1 MKQILTL
8 LTLLFSH
15 LAFGQNS
22 RIELANSKMYVR
34 ATYFDDKNEY
44 IGLQTRTDIS
54 DTIIDS
60 VKFRKF
66 QTADFIDYS
75 AKQETKKFYE
85 TFTNDVYCML
95 DNNKKVVHKINY
107 QINEEQTAIIF
118 GKQTTILLEF
128 LGTPESIEPSFYSPR
143 KYYHKDNSEI
153 YLIIIPALKSLVVS
167 SNGEFYTKQLLGD
180 NYNEISTKQ
189 L

>member
-1 MKQILTL
+1 MKQILTF
-8 LTLLFSH
+8 LTLLFCY

-22 RIELANSKMYVR
+22 RIELANSKMYIR

-75 AKQETKKFYE
+75 A
-85 TFTNDVYCML
+85 
-95 DNNKKVVHKINY
+95 
-107 QINEEQTAIIF
+107 
-118 GKQTTILLEF
+118 
-128 LGTPESIEPSFYSPR
+128 
-143 KYYHKDNSEI
+143 
-153 YLIIIPALKSLVVS
+153 
-167 SNGEFYTKQLLGD
+167 
-180 NYNEISTKQ
+180 
-189 L
+189 